1 MIIRSFQLDSTS
13 EFDVCIVGTGPAGI
27 STALKLAKRFEKIV
41 LLEGG
46 SDQWTQESQDLYRG
60 TVAGDPY
67 YSLDQTRLR
76 YFGGTSNHWGGRCRP
91 MDAADFAPKPYR
103 AKATW
108 PIDKEELDPYLEEAC
123 STLDIR
129 PFPPDRHLDDSGI
142 KAIEFRR
149 SRGVRF
155 GQKYRQW
162 IERDPRITLVLDANV
177 TSLET
182 NGHRVAQVHIARS
195 EGEPVRL
202 RAGAYVL
209 ATGGIENS
217 RILLWSNE
225 LSNGQ
230 LIKDDSTLGKYW
242 MEHPHYR
249 LGEAIITGNPP
260 FTLPQ
265 DGGEV
270 FFAPT
275 QNAMLEDRSLN
286 CGMKITKRDLRG
298 LIGDISCV
306 APDFGRWAASL
317 LGKNLIC
324 GAKLRGA
331 WEQEP
336 LERNRIELSSE
347 VDRLGVPRVKL
358 VWRKSRYDVQTAKN
372 AVMRFGQFLA
382 QTGAGRLRVDPWI
395 LAEDAFPD
403 DLPHSGHHHM
413 GGTRM
418 AATAQDGIVDRNCKV
433 FGQENLYIAGSS
445 VFPSGGCAN
454 PTFTIVQLALRLGDH
469 LVQTVA

>member
-1 MIIRSFQLDSTS
+1 MIIRSSQLDSTS
-13 EFDVCIVGTGPAGI
+13 EFDICIVGTGPAGI

-60 TVAGDPY
+60 TVVGDTY
-67 YSLDQTRLR
+67 YSLDQTRVR
-76 YFGGTSNHWGGRCRP
+76 YFGGSSNHWGGRCRP
-91 MDAADFAPKPYR
+91 LDAADFAPKPHR
-103 AKATW
+103 AKVTW
-108 PIDKEELDPYLEEAC
+108 PIDKADLDPYLEEAC
-123 STLDIR
+123 STLDI
-129 PFPPDRHLDDSGI
+129 PSFPADRRLGDSGI
-142 KAIEFRR
+142 RVIEFRR

-162 IERDPRITLVLDANV
+162 IEQNPRITLVLDANV

-182 NGHRVAQVHIARS
+182 DGQRVTQVHIARS
-195 EGEPVRL
+195 EGEPMRL
-202 RAGAYVL
+202 RAGAFVL

-249 LGEAIITGNPP
+249 IGEAIIIGQPP
-260 FTLPQ
+260 FTLSQ

-275 QNAMLEDRSLN
+275 LAAMLEDQSLN
-286 CGMKITKRDLRG
+286 CGMKITKRDSQG
-298 LIGDISCV
+298 LIADISCV

-324 GAKLRGA
+324 EAKLRGA

-358 VWRKSRYDVQTAKN
+358 FWRKSRYDVQTANK
-372 AVMRFGQFLA
+372 AAMRFGQFLA

-395 LAEDAFPD
+395 LEQDAFPND
-403 DLPHSGHHHM
+403 RPHSGHHHM

-418 AATAQDGIVDRNCKV
+418 AATPQDGIVDRNCKV
-433 FGQENLYIAGSS
+433 FGQQNLYIAGSS
-445 VFPSGGCAN
+445 VYPSAGCAN

-469 LVQTVA
+469 LVQTVV